1 MKAIYQ
7 SATGPRIS
15 GEPEI
20 RMQLHFVDGG
30 DIAREAT
37 PAEGV
42 VGWHSYAGDTGRPFW
57 GHMFVDDVD
66 ATLKG
71 SLPFVVYVLQEWQK
85 PAGVAFWSAVEAR
98 AAQKRLNEDPK
109 CDFDLWALIAA
120 IPETPDQRFYTERK
134 LIERGR
140 PVQSPNKETE

>member
-7 SATGPRIS
+7 STTGPRIS

-42 VGWHSYAGDTGRPFW
+42 VGWHSYTGDTGRPFW

-66 ATLKG
+66 ATLEC
-71 SLPFVVYVLQEWQK
+71 SLPFVVYVLQERQK
-85 PAGVAFWSAVEAR
+85 PAGVAFWSAAEAR
-98 AAQKRLNEDPK
+98 AAQKRLNAALQ
-109 CDFDLWALIAA
+109 CNFDLWALIAA
-120 IPETPDQRFYTERK
+120 IPETPDQRFYTHRK
-134 LIERGR
+134 LIERAL
-140 PVQSPNKETE
+140 NKESAKEER